1 MDQKA
6 LTGIALLVIGL
17 FGLALFFP
25 IYSPATYGGWGCPMF
40 GRRGY
45 GGMMNPSVGPYTGS
59 FIGYNMM
66 IFVFDAVFVAIL
78 LLGIYF
84 VWKST
89 QTTKNQ

>member
-6 LTGIALLVIGL
+6 LTGITLLVIGL

-40 GRRGY
+40 SRRGY
-45 GGMMNPSVGPYTGS
+45 GGMMNPSVGPYTES

-89 QTTKNQ
+89 QTTRNQ

>member
-6 LTGIALLVIGL
+6 LTGITLLVIGL
-17 FGLALFFP
+17 FGLVLFFP
-25 IYSPATYGGWGCPMF
+25 IFSPATYGGWGCPMF

-45 GGMMNPSVGPYTGS
+45 GGMMNPSVGPYTES

-89 QTTKNQ
+89 QTTRNQ